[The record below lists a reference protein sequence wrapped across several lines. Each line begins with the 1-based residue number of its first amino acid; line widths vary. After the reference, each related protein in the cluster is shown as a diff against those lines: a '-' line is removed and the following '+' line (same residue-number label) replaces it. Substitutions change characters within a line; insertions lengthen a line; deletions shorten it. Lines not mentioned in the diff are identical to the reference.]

1 MIQLQAMLYQISF
14 NMQKRQ
20 VLTDRNSK
28 LGDDLFQ
35 FILAHLTGELSAE
48 LFEARFRLGYRQ
60 LNLIFRQQ
68 FKTTIRQKVIE
79 LRVDHAFH
87 LLMLGETIAASDKS
101 GFKFS
106 PAGYPAARA
115 SRIGP
120 MKTTGNGSIP
130 MPTFI
135 VKLIKNHIF
144 WNY

>member
-28 LGDDLFQ
+28 
-35 FILAHLTGELSAE
+35 
-48 LFEARFRLGYRQ
+48 

-101 GFKFS
+101 GFNDYFYFLKCFKKNQMLYAENREKTFL
-106 PAGYPAARA
+106 PVTAGVHA
-115 SRIGP
+115 G
-120 MKTTGNGSIP
+120 
-130 MPTFI
+130 
-135 VKLIKNHIF
+135 
-144 WNY
+144 